1 MTQDDLI
8 EVGEYM
14 RRLEE
19 DSSVRIVFESLNT
32 ISGVTYK
39 GTNDKYLMIINTNL
53 SYTAQIETLWHEAK
67 HVYSHTGKKGD
78 ITVFEKDADKFAK
91 RCMKCNSE
99 ILSMIR
105 AAW

>member
-1 MTQDDLI
+1 MTKEDLI
-8 EVGEYM
+8 EVAEFM

-19 DSSVRIVFESLNT
+19 DSSVRIVFESFST
-32 ISGVTYK
+32 IYGLTYK

-53 SYTAQIETLWHEAK
+53 SYEAQIETLWHEAK
-67 HVYSHTGKKGD
+67 HIYSHFDTEGN

-91 RCMKCNSE
+91 RGLKCNSE
-99 ILSMIR
+99 VLELVR